1 MQKLVF
7 TNGGGQTID
16 LTSGNFGITN
26 WEGLSGVGL
35 NIQTQQVPFQDGGV
49 FLDALMEQREI
60 SVTVAIQDNNDLSAR
75 YELKRQLISAL
86 NPKLGEGVLVYTN
99 DYLSRQIKAVP
110 QLPIF
115 ENKNSNDAGTLKAS
129 VVFSCPS
136 PYWEDLE
143 DTVVSLANGVRTNV
157 SNGGDVPCGVKVE
170 MTTGNTVNPFIRNF
184 RQNKKVGIKGSYLT
198 NVQINTELGKKS
210 VTTQDM
216 TFEQSMG
223 QYSVKAFAYSLEE
236 GLIVGVGTNN
246 GICVSGNGEDWRVVD
261 TPIGYNQDLN
271 GICYSPILNKFIAVG
286 GATNIG
292 IIYSSTDGV
301 NWKVE
306 TDQIANQLN
315 DVFYSEELD
324 LFIAVGNAGII
335 IKSTDG
341 TTWTDLTSGVSV
353 NLNKICYAKNL
364 GLFVVVGASG
374 TILTSEDLTTWTAQT
389 SGHTSNLRSIAYS
402 ETLNL
407 FLVGASSQTYY
418 LTSSDAITW
427 TEQTGA
433 GIIDI
438 FIYIKELSMF
448 VGGHSSL
455 IRTST
460 DGINWTSTGTLSSSS
475 INTFYYV
482 KQIGYI
488 LCSGQDGQIYAS
500 TDGTGWVNK
509 VNRYLGMLIR
519 NMIYQG
525 GYFYAVGYYDGDQIG
540 KIARTTDGNS
550 WEILYTN
557 DTHRLQDIIY
567 ISDLQKFFAVGSGG
581 LIVKSTDGITWE
593 ETYEHGDSYNW
604 FGATYSHSLGMIML
618 VGTSTG
624 TLRSTDGGETW
635 TLKLALQSQRNRFLQ
650 NVTFSEKLGL
660 FVAVGGTY
668 GASQINMCYR
678 SSDGI
683 NWTGFITG
691 HSGAYQNVCYSE
703 YAECF
708 IATGYSST
716 LSKPCYIARS
726 ADGINW
732 VEKTLPDFYGGYG
745 VIYSNYYHLFI
756 VTGYN
761 GECIISPDGIEW
773 KKLPTGVKNYLY
785 CAVEK
790 DGVIYVAGGQGGL
803 FFFMQSQEI
812 NTENIIANLTTD
824 SDMTMGLDVGS
835 NEVLL
840 GCASGDVS
848 ATISFRQKYI
858 GV

>member
-75 YELKRQLISAL
+75 YERKRQLISAL

-143 DTVVSLANGVRTNV
+143 DTVVSLVNGARTNV

-198 NVQINTELGKKS
+198 NVQINTDVGKKS
-210 VTTQDM
+210 VTTQEM
-216 TFEQSMG
+216 TFKKPVIYFNINS
-223 QYSVKAFAYSLEE
+223 FAYSSEE

-261 TPIGYNQDLN
+261 TPLGYNQDLN
-271 GICYSPILNKFIAVG
+271 GVCYSPILNKFIAVG

-306 TDQIANQLN
+306 TDQIAKQLN
-315 DVFYSEELD
+315 DVYYSEELD
-324 LFIAVGNAGII
+324 LFIAVGNGGTI
-335 IKSTDG
+335 IKSVDG
-341 TTWTDLTSGVSV
+341 TTWTDLTSGVSDT
-353 NLNKICYAKNL
+353 LNKLCYAKNL
-364 GLFVVVGASG
+364 SLFVVVGNGG
-374 TILTSEDLTTWTAQT
+374 TILTSEDLTTWTSQT
-389 SGHTSNLRSIAYS
+389 SGVTQYYALVDIAYS
-402 ETLNL
+402 ETENIFTVAVTRSLTN
-407 FLVGASSQTYY
+407 VGYY
-418 LTSSDAITW
+418 LI
-427 TEQTGA
+427 
-433 GIIDI
+433 
-438 FIYIKELSMF
+438 
-448 VGGHSSL
+448 
-455 IRTST
+455 ST
-460 DGINWTSTGTLSSSS
+460 DGVTWTQQALVNDSMVQVAFIQELSIFLATTNNELKISLDGLTWELVANET
-475 INTFYYV
+475 IDNIYYIEQLGLMV
-482 KQIGYI
+482 GADKMAQLY
-488 LCSGQDGQIYAS
+488 SS
-500 TDGTGWVNK
+500 TDGTHWIKQIENLF
-509 VNRYLGMLIR
+509 YIDTE
-519 NMIYQG
+519 NMIFQDGYYYVAGTVYG
-525 GYFYAVGYYDGDQIG
+525 GVGGRIVRSSDGVNWESVFTNNLCLLFDIIYIDSLHKFYAVGYLLESEQ
-540 KIARTTDGNS
+540 S
-550 WEILYTN
+550 
-557 DTHRLQDIIY
+557 
-567 ISDLQKFFAVGSGG
+567 
-581 LIVKSTDGITWE
+581 IVTYGVVVTSTDGENWEVENTGQSNTWR
-593 ETYEHGDSYNW
+593 GI
-604 FGATYSHSLGMIML
+604 TYSQSLGMIML
-618 VGTSTG
+618 VGTNYG
-624 TLRSTDGGETW
+624 TLRSTDGGESW
-635 TLKLALQSQRNRFLQ
+635 TYNTIPDTPAGVLYD
-650 NVTFSEKLGL
+650 VTFSEKLGL
-660 FVAVGGTY
+660 FIAVGNRNSY
-668 GASQINMCYR
+668 KSN
-678 SSDGI
+678 DGI
-683 NWTGFITG
+683 NWSVIMTINTG
-691 HSGAYQNVCYSE
+691 SYNSVCYSE
-703 YAECF
+703 NAECF
-708 IATGYSST
+708 IATGSS
-716 LSKPCYIARS
+716 SQGCRIARS
-726 ADGINW
+726 TDGTNW
-732 VEKTLPDFYGGYG
+732 IEKTLADYNIGEG
-745 VIYSNYYHLFI
+745 VIYSTYYHLFI
-756 VTGYN
+756 IIGRY
-761 GECIISPDGIEW
+761 GECIISSDGINW
-773 KKLPTGVKNYLY
+773 IRLQTGVSINLTS
-785 CAVEK
+785 AVIVNNRICIAG
-790 DGVIYVAGGQGGL
+790 DGI
-803 FFFMQSQEI
+803 FMQSQEI

>member
-7 TNGGGQTID
+7 TNGGGQSID

-60 SVTVAIQDNNDLSAR
+60 SVTVAIQDNNDLSLR

-99 DYLSRQIKAVP
+99 DYLARQIKAVP

-143 DTVVSLANGVRTNV
+143 DTVVSLSNGVRTNV
-157 SNGGDVPCGVKVE
+157 ANSGDVPCGVKVE

-198 NVQINTELGKKS
+198 NVQINTEVGKKS

-216 TFEQSMG
+216 TFKQSMG
-223 QYSVKAFAYSLEE
+223 QFSVKAYAYSSEE
-236 GLIVGVGTNN
+236 GLVVGVGTYN
-246 GICVSGNGEDWRVVD
+246 GICISGNGEDWRVVD
-261 TPIGYNQDLN
+261 TPVGYEQDLN
-271 GICYSPILNKFIAVG
+271 GVCYSPILNKFIAVG

-353 NLNKICYAKNL
+353 ALNKTCYAKNL
-364 GLFVVVGASG
+364 GLFVVVGDSG
-374 TILTSEDLTTWTAQT
+374 AILTSENLTTWTAQT
-389 SGHTSNLRSIAYS
+389 SGVSVNILDIAYS
-402 ETLNL
+402 EPLNL
-407 FLVGASSQTYY
+407 FVAGCAGNH

-427 TEQTGA
+427 TQGVVTIRY
-433 GIIDI
+433 II
-438 FIYIKELSMF
+438 YVKELSIF
-448 VGGHSSL
+448 VGGNSIAIIISP
-455 IRTST
+455 
-460 DGINWTSTGTLSSSS
+460 DGINWTETDRDIGA
-475 INTFYYV
+475 
-482 KQIGYI
+482 KQGLGYANQI
-488 LCSGQDGQIYAS
+488 RYIFCCGNNGQMYSS
-500 TDGTGWVNK
+500 TDGETWVNQT
-509 VNRYLGMLIR
+509 NNYLGMLIR

-525 GYFYAVGYYDGDQIG
+525 GYYYAVGYYDGQQIG

-550 WEILYTN
+550 WEVLYTN
-557 DTHRLQDIIY
+557 DENRLQDIIY
-567 ISDLQKFFAVGSGG
+567 ISDLQKFFAVGGGG
-581 LIVKSTDGITWE
+581 LIVTSTDGTTWT
-593 ETYEHGDSYNW
+593 ETIPKTGYYW
-604 FGATYSHSLGMIML
+604 YGATYSQSLGMIML
-618 VGTSTG
+618 VGSNTG

-635 TLKLALQSQRNRFLQ
+635 TFRLAKYPEPNSFLQ

-660 FVAVGGTY
+660 FVAVGGTR
-668 GASQINMCYR
+668 GSSQLNMGYR

-708 IATGYSST
+708 IATGYQSIMT
-716 LSKPCYIARS
+716 KTCYVARS
-726 ADGINW
+726 TDGINW
-732 VEKTLPDFYGGYG
+732 VEKTLTDFYAGYG

-773 KKLPTGVKNYLY
+773 KKLSTGVKNYLY

-790 DGVIYVAGGQGGL
+790 DGIISVAGGQSGL
-803 FFFMQSQEI
+803 YFFMQSQEI
-812 NTENIIANLTTD
+812 NTENIIAELTTD

-840 GCASGDVS
+840 GCANGEVS
-848 ATISFRQKYI
+848 ATLSFRQKYI